1 MARGIM
7 TPRQKM
13 INMMYLVLTAL
24 LALNVSKEILDAF
37 VKVNDSMGV
46 TNIKVEEKNAEVYNS
61 FDAAMQKNPVKTKE
75 WRDAA
80 YAVKNEADAL
90 DKYIEELKSTL
101 IEMAGGV
108 DEKTGKP
115 KKMDNREVPANY
127 LLVKEKKATEL
138 KGKVEQFRELLI
150 DKSSD
155 NERLKTNLAAVFDTD
170 KQDIGGD
177 VKASWGKANFEH
189 YPLMATVT
197 FLTKMQSDV
206 RTAESDVISYLQAKI
221 DATDVKV
228 NALEATAIVPNSYVF
243 TGDTFRAEIFIAAFD
258 STKQPVVTVYN
269 DFDENGNPIGDGVQ
283 VPVRDGKGIYE
294 VPANS
299 EGAFTWGGAVQIDG
313 PGGDPQTYSVP
324 PRTYQVARS
333 AAVISPTKMN
343 VIYRGVDNPIDV
355 SVPGISPDKLQVTC
369 AGCSISGSNGSY
381 VAKAGNTGTEA
392 TIKVSAEVNGKM
404 KNIGDM
410 KFRIKRIPPP
420 TAMIAGKTEG
430 KISKS
435 ALGGTQGIGA
445 FLQDFPFNINYRV
458 TSFTVRAQ
466 KGEYTQTVRVTGNQ
480 FNGEVRTLIQ
490 DMKPGSDISFT
501 NIQAK
506 GPDGTKNCG
515 AIVFTV
521 Q

>member
-1 MARGIM
+1 MAGGKL

-37 VKVNDSMGV
+37 VKVNNSMST
-46 TNIKVEEKNAEVYNS
+46 TNMKVEEKNSGVYAS
-61 FDAAMQKNPVKTKE
+61 FDAAMQDNPVKTKQ

-80 YAVKNEADAL
+80 YAVKAEADAM
-90 DKYIEELKSTL
+90 DKYIEDLKNIL
-101 IEMAGGV
+101 IERSGGV
-108 DEKTGKP
+108 DDENKP
-115 KKMDNREVPANY
+115 KKMDNREVAASY

-138 KGKVEQFRELLI
+138 KGKLESYREVLLQN
-150 DKSSD
+150 SQGSD
-155 NERLKTNLAAVFDTD
+155 RLQSNIASIFDTGRQ
-170 KQDIGGD
+170 KVGD
-177 VKASWGKANFEH
+177 VKASWEDANFEH
-189 YPLMATVT
+189 YPLMAIVT

-206 RTAESDVISYLQAKI
+206 RATESDVISYLQAKI
-221 DATDVKV
+221 GATDVKV

-269 DFDENGNPIGDGVQ
+269 QYDEEGNPIGEGIQ
-283 VPVRDGKGIYE
+283 VPVRNGKGIYE
-294 VPANS
+294 VPATS
-299 EGAFTWGGAVQIDG
+299 EGAFTWGGAIEIDG
-313 PGGDPQTYSVP
+313 PSGVQSYGVA

-355 SVPGISPDKLQVTC
+355 SVPGIAPDKLQVSC
-369 AGCSISGSNGSY
+369 AGCSISGSKGSY
-381 VAKAGNTGTEA
+381 VAKAAKTGTEA
-392 TIKVSAEVNGKM
+392 TIKVAAEVNGKM

-410 KFRIKRIPPP
+410 KFRVKRIPPP

-445 FLQDFPFNINYRV
+445 FLQDFPFDINYRV

-480 FNGEVRTLIQ
+480 FNGEVRSLIQ